1 MPGNLECPEPQKGP
15 TVNLGPMELVILLV
29 IIMLLFGAAR
39 LPKLARSLGQSSKE
53 FKKGMAEGAQDE
65 DPTGTPGTPS

>member
-1 MPGNLECPEPQKGP
+1 
-15 TVNLGPMELVILLV
+15 MELVILLV

-53 FKKGMAEGAQDE
+53 FKKGMSEGASDE